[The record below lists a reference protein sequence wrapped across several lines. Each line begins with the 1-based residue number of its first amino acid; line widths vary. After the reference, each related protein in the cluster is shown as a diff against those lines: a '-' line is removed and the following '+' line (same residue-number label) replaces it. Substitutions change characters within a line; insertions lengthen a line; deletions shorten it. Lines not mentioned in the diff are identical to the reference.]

1 METAKS
7 QWEQTGCPVHLEI
20 KRKREERTY
29 LEGWEW
35 LITINNNYRV
45 NC

>member
-20 KRKREERTY
+20 KREVRTY
-29 LEGWEW
+29 LEGQEW
-35 LITINNNYRV
+35 VITVNDNYRV